1 MAQKL
6 PSYARPLFVRI
17 VASLELTGTFR
28 HRNRELAQ
36 QAFDPAQMTDAL
48 YFDDRR
54 VGSYVK
60 MTPAL
65 NADIRAGTL
74 RL

>member
-1 MAQKL
+1 
-6 PSYARPLFVRI
+6 VRL

-36 QAFDPAQMTDAL
+36 QGFDPAQVSEPL
-48 YFDDRR
+48 YFHDRR
-54 VGSYVK
+54 VDAYVK

-65 NADIRAGTL
+65 HGEIRAGML